1 MLNKDDDLVELKL
14 VDEVHQLGD
23 LIALLKLY
31 VVLAETVQSQLRL
44 VLNQDL
50 SRVAHELAASDLDLW

>member
-44 VLNQDL
+44 VLNKDL

>member
-44 VLNQDL
+44 VLNQDF

>member
-14 VDEVHQLGD
+14 VEEVHQLGD

>member
-1 MLNKDDDLVELKL
+1 VLNKDDDLVELKL